1 MTTQPEPDQRWPH
14 DPGDSPGPSG
24 DGDSPGPCGDG
35 DSAAELVPGGPA
47 VAVRPARPWR
57 RRGRLAA
64 VGALLMAG
72 VIGLGVSAVGIAH
85 QLLPRQF
92 TVPQQRAIAAWEV
105 QRRWR
110 ADPAGKIFPATVQ
123 YSLSAGQLNA
133 SRGLMLRARLLGI
146 SPATSCARAI
156 SGTALQVLRR
166 YGCSDALRATY
177 VDASGSLVATL
188 AVAVLPSSAVAR
200 AAVSRLSAD
209 GAARQP
215 SLVRTL
221 TIARTPAAG
230 FGAAQGQLSWA
241 AAAQSYVIMATAGFA
256 DGRRFVHIAADSYQ
270 DSEMTSL
277 AEGLMGSAASVLG
290 SRPAVPVCPRAPG
303 C

>member
-1 MTTQPEPDQRWPH
+1 MP
-14 DPGDSPGPSG
+14 
-24 DGDSPGPCGDG
+24 
-35 DSAAELVPGGPA
+35 PA
-47 VAVRPARPWR
+47 LPWR
-57 RRGRLAA
+57 RRGRLTAF
-64 VGALLMAG
+64 GALLMAG

-92 TVPQQRAIAAWEV
+92 TVPQERAIAAWEV

-110 ADPAGKIFPATVQ
+110 AEPAGKIFPATVP
-123 YSLSAGQLNA
+123 YRLSAGQLNA

-146 SPATSCARAI
+146 SPATSCAQAI

-166 YGCSDALRATY
+166 YGCSDTLRATY

-200 AAVSRLSAD
+200 AAVSQLSAD

-230 FGAAQGQLSWA
+230 FGAAQRQLSWA

-277 AEGLMGSAASVLG
+277 AEGLMDSAASVLG
-290 SRPAVPVCPRAPG
+290 SRPAVPACPGTPG